1 MFEND
6 ISIDLLDVPGGKP
19 DCANSPILG
28 FFVRARC
35 PPVLAP
41 FGVAMVKVYD

>member
-6 ISIDLLDVPGGKP
+6 IWVDLLDVLSGKP
-19 DCANSPILG
+19 DCANSLILE
-28 FFVRARC
+28 FFAKARC

-41 FGVAMVKVYD
+41 SRVVVVKVYD